1 MPEFSVIVPVYN
13 VEKYIGRCIKSILE
27 QKFADFELILV
38 DDGSTD
44 TSGQI
49 CDQYA
54 LQDKRIYVLHQENG
68 GVSSARNAGLQRAQ
82 GEFISFLDSDDTV
95 ESNYLSCMAEVDSD
109 VDLVV
114 CGVKNVFPTGECS
127 IKLYYNNKLIGCI
140 KKEFILDAIEN
151 RAIDFVYAKRYK
163 RRLIEKNKIYFD
175 EQMNL
180 GEDTCFVVNYLCG
193 SNSIKYVTETPYRY
207 HNYEQNTLSTFEQNY
222 VNKLLSMNEK
232 IAKVLEKRYG
242 EIINTEVWKKRI
254 FSIYHYGIF
263 EILNNN
269 RYSNKTKYRLLKQI
283 VCGKEFK
290 LFMPELDVYMG
301 QESKVVRKIV
311 STGNPWMIMF
321 FWRLI
326 SFKNILI

>member
-13 VEKYIGRCIKSILE
+13 VEKYIGRCIESILE

-95 ESNYLSCMAEVDSD
+95 ESNYLSCMAEVDSE

-127 IKLYYNNKLIGCI
+127 IKLYYNNKLIGGI

-207 HNYEQNTLSTFEQNY
+207 HNYEQNTLSTFELNY
-222 VNKLLSMNEK
+222 AEKLFIMNT
-232 IAKVLEKRYG
+232 KVLNILEGRYG
-242 EIINTEVWKKRI
+242 EISNTKIWKNRI
-254 FSIYHYGIF
+254 FSVYHYSIF
-263 EILNNN
+263 EILKSEK
-269 RYSNKTKYRLLKQI
+269 YVYKTQYYLLKEI
-283 VCGKEFK
+283 VCKKEFK
-290 LFMPELDVYMG
+290 KFIPELDVYMRE
-301 QESKVVRKIV
+301 ESKMVRIII
-311 STGNPWMIMF
+311 STGSPMIILS
-321 FWRLI
+321 FWKLLNLKR
-326 SFKNILI
+326 